1 MTRTIVVGAG
11 SAGCVVAATLSSS
24 PDHEVVLVE
33 AGHDRSPTDRPASL
47 RVHDWTSALTEP
59 GALWSDLVA
68 TRTPDQPPTPY
79 ARGRGVGGSASVNG
93 MLALPGRPHDYDR
106 WAEDLG
112 CRGWGWRDVRPTF
125 ERLKGDLVRVAPSQL
140 GTLDTAVLRAARDLG
155 LPSGTDPFED
165 VDGVGRAWVTADQ
178 HGRRSSAE
186 VWLDSARR
194 RPNLR
199 VHGTHAVERLLVD
212 AGRTA
217 GVRLDSGEELESD
230 RVVLCA
236 GAIGSP
242 VVLLRSGLD
251 GPHVGAGLRDHPSAS
266 LGLVSPLLREAT
278 PRFPI
283 GVVLRSSSSVAGGDL
298 QVLPLHRPDPVG
310 RADARVL
317 AAVMAVRA
325 SGRVAL
331 DRERPWAP
339 PSIELNLL
347 DHPTDR
353 RAAADAAALL
363 VGLLQTPPL
372 RAVVEDVLLPPGLA
386 ELEDLLDP
394 RAAVAWMAAAPG
406 GHVHACGTCRMGPP
420 DDPRRV
426 VDLDGSVH
434 GLAGAYVMDASVLP
448 DIPAAGTHLP
458 TVMVAERLS
467 SRLASRPQSER

>member
-47 RVHDWTSALTEP
+47 RAHDWTAALTEP
-59 GALWSDLVA
+59 GALWSELVA

-106 WAEDLG
+106 WADDLG

-125 ERLKGDLVRVAPSQL
+125 ERLKGDLARVAAFQL
-140 GTLDTAVLRAARDLG
+140 GRLDTAVLRAARELD

-165 VDGVGRAWVTADQ
+165 VDGAGRAWVTANR
-178 HGRRSSAE
+178 HERRSSAE
-186 VWLDSARR
+186 VWLDPARS

-199 VHGTHAVERLLVD
+199 VHGTQPVERLLVD
-212 AGRTA
+212 EGRSV

-242 VVLLRSGLD
+242 VLLIRSGLD

-266 LGLVSPLLREAT
+266 LGLVSPALRGAT
-278 PRFPI
+278 PPFPI
-283 GVVLRSSSSVAGGDL
+283 GVVLRSSSSVADGDL
-298 QVLPLHRPDPVG
+298 QVLPLHRPDPAG
-310 RADARVL
+310 PADARLL
-317 AAVMAVRA
+317 AAVMTVRA
-325 SGRVAL
+325 SGRVAV
-331 DRERPWAP
+331 DRERPWEL

-347 DHPTDR
+347 DDPSDR
-353 RAAADAAALL
+353 RAAADAAGLL
-363 VGLLQTPPL
+363 VDLLRTKPL
-372 RAVVEDVLLPPGLA
+372 RAIVEDVLLPPGLG
-386 ELEDLLDP
+386 ELEDLRDP
-394 RAAVAWMAAAPG
+394 QAAVAWMAASPG

-426 VDLDGSVH
+426 ADLDGSVH
-434 GLAGAYVMDASVLP
+434 GLPGAYVMDASVLP

-458 TVMVAERLS
+458 TVMVATRLS
-467 SRLASRPQSER
+467 SRLANRTPR